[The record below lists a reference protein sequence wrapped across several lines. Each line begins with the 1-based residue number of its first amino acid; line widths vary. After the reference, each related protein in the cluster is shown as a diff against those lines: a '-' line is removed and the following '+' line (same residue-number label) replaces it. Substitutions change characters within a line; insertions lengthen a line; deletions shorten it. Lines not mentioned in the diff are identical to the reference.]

1 MAKKFL
7 KTLTNNIGFKLLA
20 VVFAFVLWLVV
31 YNIDDPVKAKSY
43 TANVTIEN
51 SSVITDMNKYYEVVD
66 GSNRVTFSISAKRT
80 ILDKLEDSDFTA
92 VADMSTLVM
101 EDDGMHGTVELK
113 ITSSR
118 YENSIKYNG
127 KEKYLRVSL
136 ENLMT
141 KQFVI
146 SPNTKGKVADGYALG
161 DVIISGSNILKVS
174 GPESVVSQISGAMA
188 TIDVSGVATSVSDNV
203 IPTLYDAQG
212 NEIDTTKLTMNIST
226 VAIDAAVLGTKD
238 IPVVFETTGTPAE
251 DYTVAEITADVDT
264 IKVKGYASALN
275 EITSLNVPAE
285 LLDISGMSD
294 SLTTTI
300 DISEYL
306 PTGVT
311 LVDNGDAVVEVTVVI
326 AKYETEVFN
335 VSTSRIKVEGLSDN
349 YTLEFGEST
358 IPVTIG
364 GTADQLASLSASAI
378 NLKLDASGLTTGT
391 HTVHLTLADAD
402 TGYKLAS
409 GTAEVTVKKTSSSGN
424 NSNNSTNSGSG
435 ENTGDSDSQ
444 DTPASA
450 EVEPEDGA
458 QNTDGTGDTST
469 GTSTNTNKNNN

>member
-43 TANVTIEN
+43 TTNVTIEN

-101 EDDGMHGTVELK
+101 EDDGVHGTVELK

-127 KEKYLRVSL
+127 KAKYLRVSL

-251 DYTVAEITADVDT
+251 DYTVAEIAADADT
-264 IKVKGYASALN
+264 VKVKGYASALN

-349 YTLEFGEST
+349 YTLEFEKST

-402 TGYKLAS
+402 IGYKLAS
-409 GTAEVTVKKTSSSGN
+409 GTAEVTVKKTS
-424 NSNNSTNSGSG
+424 STNSGSG